1 MSPARTTAQAAARTP
16 AEPAAPSLTR
26 RLAVSVAVVL
36 AAGSVAVAAAALAY
50 GRGAARQSY
59 DRLILGAANEIAGA
73 VRVRSGEILVD
84 IPASAFELL
93 SLAPDDR
100 VLYAVYGPDGALVTG
115 MTIPRRPA
123 QSPGFAEIDF
133 AGETARLVSVPRR
146 FSERDF
152 TGTVEVVVGQTT
164 RARDALA
171 AEIARSAL
179 LVVGLIGLAMA
190 ALAALAIRSALAPL
204 RRIESG
210 LAAREPRDLTPLD
223 VAAPREI
230 GALVGAINRFM
241 ARQARQVEIMR
252 NLIAD
257 ASHQL
262 RTPVAAVRAQ
272 AELAADETNPDRQR
286 AIVGRIHARAVGLGR
301 LTDQLL
307 SHALII
313 HRADAVPHE
322 TVDLRTI
329 AIRIVE
335 ESDAGA
341 ADLRLDLPEDP
352 VPCRADPLSLTEAG
366 KNLVNNAFRHGA
378 APVTLAVAREGASAV
393 LAVVDS
399 GPGMPEALWGG
410 AGGRFDRIG
419 PVTPQSASIGLSIV
433 ETVSRA
439 HEGALRFGRTASG
452 AFEAAVVLPL
462 EQGGGL
468 SGS

>member
-1 MSPARTTAQAAARTP
+1 MDDAKSPSMTSVV
-16 AEPAAPSLTR
+16 APSLTK

-36 AAGSVAVAAAALAY
+36 AAGAVAVSLAALAY
-50 GRGAARQSY
+50 GRAAARQSY
-59 DRLILGAANEIAGA
+59 DRLIVGAANEIAGA

-100 VLYAVYGPDGALVTG
+100 VLYAVYAPDGTLVTG
-115 MTIPRRPA
+115 YPISDRPRE
-123 QSPGFAEIDF
+123 SPGFADTDF
-133 AGETARLVSVPRR
+133 AGETARLASVPRR

-152 TGTVEVVVGQTT
+152 TGTVEVMVGQTT

-171 AEIARSAL
+171 AEIARGAL

-190 ALAALAIRSALAPL
+190 ALAAIAIRSALAPL
-204 RRIESG
+204 RRIESS
-210 LAAREPRDLTPLD
+210 LVAREPRDLAPLD

-230 GALVGAINRFM
+230 GVLVGAINRFM
-241 ARQARQVEIMR
+241 AQQARQLEIMR

-272 AELAADETNPDRQR
+272 AELAADETDPERQR
-286 AIVGRIHARAVGLGR
+286 TIVARIHARAIGLGR

-322 TVDLRTI
+322 SIDLRAI
-329 AIRIVE
+329 AIRVFE
-335 ESDAGA
+335 ESYAEED
-341 ADLRLDLPEDP
+341 DLRLDLCEDP

-378 APVTLAVAREGASAV
+378 SPVTLTVRREGASAV
-393 LAVVDS
+393 LAVIDS
-399 GPGMPEALWGG
+399 GPGMPEPLWSG
-410 AGGRFDRIG
+410 ADARFDRTG
-419 PVTPQSASIGLSIV
+419 PVTQQSASIGLSIV
-433 ETVSRA
+433 STVARA
-439 HEGALRFGRTASG
+439 HGGSLRFGRADSG
-452 AFEAAVVLPL
+452 AFEAAIVLSAEL
-462 EQGGGL
+462 DAEGGF
-468 SGS
+468 SGA